1 MQGCMSAD
9 SENKGNLFSML
20 PKRLIFFGASP
31 EQASGLHSSSHRLGA
46 PRGEA
51 QGTGM
56 SWDPF
61 LGAYHSS
68 LLKVQ
73 EQPEEWRTREQ
84 GRQHSTR
91 LLLALR
97 YLHVHGRAVTTA

>member
-1 MQGCMSAD
+1 MSAG

-20 PKRLIFFGASP
+20 PKGLAVFGAPPDQVSR
-31 EQASGLHSSSHRLGA
+31 LHSSSHRLGA

-68 LLKVQ
+68 LLGAQ
-73 EQPEEWRTREQ
+73 EQPEERGTREHGGQ
-84 GRQHSTR
+84 RATR

-97 YLHVHGRAVTTA
+97 SLHVHGRAVTTA

>member
-1 MQGCMSAD
+1 MSAD

-20 PKRLIFFGASP
+20 PKGLMFFGAPP
-31 EQASGLHSSSHRLGA
+31 EQASGLYSSSHRLGA

-56 SWDPF
+56 SWHPF
-61 LGAYHSS
+61 LGAHHSS

-73 EQPEEWRTREQ
+73 EQPEVLGTREH
-84 GRQHSTR
+84 GRQHVTH
-91 LLLALR
+91 LLLTLC